1 MNKLH
6 SDLIKPEMFRQNPDR
21 DHAMSIFL
29 YRAVVA
35 KSGFGQT
42 GPKSEMQV
50 EQDMFE
56 TMGVH
61 LARKT
66 RREGDACVVAQSA
79 AAEDRTW
86 LATVLIEP
94 LDDGATQAQLLV
106 PAGVHLASGLFVGVK
121 DRSLRTELIDCD
133 AMSCRASV
141 QLNSADPTGWKKAR
155 EAEVRYRPNLGGPV
169 ISFPLSLMGL
179 TAAFRSLEGPQ

>member
-6 SDLIKPEMFRQNPDR
+6 SDLIKPEMFRQNPDG

-35 KSGFGQT
+35 RSGFGQT
-42 GPKSEMQV
+42 GPKSEMQF

-66 RREGDACVVAQSA
+66 RRERLVRFNARFTA
-79 AAEDRTW
+79 AWTNLVDRVTRPG
-86 LATVLIEP
+86 L
-94 LDDGATQAQLLV
+94 GAQAQKALLERLQGMPSHTLKDIGV
-106 PAGVHLASGLFVGVK
+106 ARNNAGRF
-121 DRSLRTELIDCD
+121 
-133 AMSCRASV
+133 
-141 QLNSADPTGWKKAR
+141 
-155 EAEVRYRPNLGGPV
+155 
-169 ISFPLSLMGL
+169 
-179 TAAFRSLEGPQ
+179 